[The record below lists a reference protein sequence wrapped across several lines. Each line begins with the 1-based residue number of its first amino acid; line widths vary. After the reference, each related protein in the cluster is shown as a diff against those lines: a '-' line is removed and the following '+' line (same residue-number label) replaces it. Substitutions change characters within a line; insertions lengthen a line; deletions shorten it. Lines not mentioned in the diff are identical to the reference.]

1 MYRKCTT
8 EISALHQRQFTQAL
22 LEMMRKMPFEDI
34 SVTALCEAAGLT
46 RRVFYHLFSNKLGAL
61 HALLDHRIRDIDGY
75 GRELSGDLLRFL
87 CYWREQKVFLDALAE
102 NGMSGLLLERMIS
115 CVLTE
120 DFDVRHWLKD
130 HGWED
135 HGTEVVAFGLSGLM
149 GLVYTWYYDGFR
161 KPAEEMAALA
171 EQLLWLYGDSRK

>member
-1 MYRKCTT
+1 MFAIETFLPNPGDY
-8 EISALHQRQFTQAL
+8 SF
-22 LEMMRKMPFEDI
+22 
-34 SVTALCEAAGLT
+34 VTNGIAGNMTLKWWIN
-46 RRVFYHLFSNKLGAL
+46 S
-61 HALLDHRIRDIDGY
+61 DP
-75 GRELSGDLLRFL
+75 
-87 CYWREQKVFLDALAE
+87 LAE

-171 EQLLWLYGDSRK
+171 EQLLWPYGDSRK